1 MRTLLESSGGQSIV
15 ETVLLIP
22 LLLILLAG
30 GYWSFRNLSLSGAA
44 ESASHAHLLRTGR
57 DLPSIESH
65 LSKTIHTGDNSVR
78 LAAGSRSL
86 AAGLPLFSGMA
97 GNNIASA
104 AVSFPKEPVGG
115 FVDLPSHDVRRDAE
129 GAVDCWG
136 INTRSGKKIRGIV
149 SGIVLA
155 GAIR

>member
-1 MRTLLESSGGQSIV
+1 V

-30 GYWSFRNLSLSGAA
+30 GFWSFRSLSLSGAV

-57 DLPSIESH
+57 NLSSLESR
-65 LSKTIHTGDNSVR
+65 LSKTIHPGDNTVR
-78 LAAGSRSL
+78 LEAGSQSL
-86 AAGLPLFSGMA
+86 AAGLPLFGGMA

-104 AVSFPKEPVGG
+104 AVSCRKEQVGG
-115 FVDLPSHDVRRDAE
+115 FVELPSHNVRRDSE

-136 INTRSGKKIRGIV
+136 KSTRSGSTIRRIV

-155 GAIR
+155 GAVR